1 MILSAE
7 LSPVQGGVGGGDVLG
22 EEGDGQ
28 GQVSEG
34 GETLSQSSEQTAQSS
49 QSESNRKGNSSST
62 YSEMKNFEFKIYTYY
77 NF

>member
-34 GETLSQSSEQTAQSS
+34 GETLSQSSEEAAQSS
-49 QSESNRKGNSSST
+49 QSEVSSLEKPHNQLTNLPGSLSLQT
-62 YSEMKNFEFKIYTYY
+62 N
-77 NF
+77 